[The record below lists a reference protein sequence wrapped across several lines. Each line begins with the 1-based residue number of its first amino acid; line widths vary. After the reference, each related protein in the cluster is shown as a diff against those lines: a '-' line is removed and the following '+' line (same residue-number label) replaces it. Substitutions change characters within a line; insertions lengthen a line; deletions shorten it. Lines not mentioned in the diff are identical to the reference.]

1 MLWLW
6 ACTPPPKPDL
16 VLITVDT
23 LRADRVGAY
32 GDPLAQTPNL
42 DGFAQQAIL
51 FRDAV
56 TTAPTT
62 LPAHASLLTGQWP
75 RDHGARD
82 NTIPLTTMGP
92 GLPAQLAQAGWAT
105 AAFVSASVLA
115 PSTGIAAGFSV
126 YDAPSGE
133 DAERSGEK
141 TVASALAW
149 WNKTPSP
156 RFLWVHLY
164 DPHRPWPATGGD
176 PYRADVTTADR
187 ALGPLLAALPA
198 EVVVVITADHGE
210 SLWEHG
216 ERDHG
221 LLVHRAATRVPLLIR
236 VPGLDTGP
244 MVSPKESGK
253 LPIERPAG
261 IDEDLQLT
269 PVPDAPRAR
278 RVVEGPVS
286 LVQVAG
292 TLAGLAGIPFES
304 KFPGLLDDKPQ
315 MAAYAE
321 TWYPAVA
328 FGWSHRCMVQSGS
341 ERWYGP
347 LHPFG
352 SDISTDPGEGQR
364 LPPSPV
370 LQTIA
375 LDRGCKDRPLPAFDS
390 TEKLRM
396 LGYMEGAGE
405 LPEGDFSSLHRL
417 YAAEA
422 EADPVRAEG
431 LYRALLQEQPRLWR
445 AWDGLAVVLA
455 GQGRYS
461 EALELLKNP
470 EIPVTSGLLTQR
482 GRLALGAGKE
492 AEALAIAL
500 ELQKEQ
506 PRSAEGFQL
515 EVLLR
520 LRQGDPPAMEAAALR
535 GLAIAPQDPRLLY
548 GLGLAR
554 LRQRRDVEALE
565 SLLAAQKA
573 GSEAADLEMYVG
585 SIHERAGR
593 LTEALAAYGRWRDRA
608 PTEPRAWAAPAW
620 MLYQN
625 GNCADAR
632 PLADGALRL
641 DGTDA
646 RMQEVVA
653 RCP

>member
-6 ACTPPPKPDL
+6 ACTPPPKPDM

-32 GDPLAQTPNL
+32 GDPLAQTPNI
-42 DGFAQQAIL
+42 DAFAQQA
-51 FRDAV
+51 V
-56 TTAPTT
+56 TSAPTT

-75 RDHGARD
+75 QAHGARD
-82 NTIPLTTMGP
+82 NTLSLTTKQP
-92 GLPAQLAQAGWAT
+92 GLPALLAGAGWAT

-115 PSTGIAAGFSV
+115 PSTGISAGFSV

-141 TVASALAW
+141 TVAAALAW
-149 WNKTPSP
+149 WTQTPSP

-164 DPHRPWPATGGD
+164 DPHRPWPAVAGD
-176 PYRADVTTADR
+176 PYRAEVTTADR
-187 ALGPLLAALPA
+187 ALGPLLAALPL
-198 EVVVVITADHGE
+198 EVVVVLAADHGE

-221 LLVHRAATRVPLLIR
+221 LLLHRAATRVPLLLR
-236 VPGLDTGP
+236 VPGLDAG
-244 MVSPKESGK
+244 SPAAPKTAGE
-253 LPIERPAG
+253 LNLQRPEG
-261 IDEDLQLT
+261 VDEGLRLG
-269 PVPDAPRAR
+269 PVPDAPRAL

-286 LVQVAG
+286 LLQVPV
-292 TLAGLAGIPFES
+292 TLARLAGMPFS
-304 KFPGLLDDKPQ
+304 GQGPGLLDADPQ
-315 MAAYAE
+315 MAVYAE

-328 FGWSHRCMVQSGS
+328 FGWSHRCMVQQGT

-352 SDISTDPGEGQR
+352 SELSVDPGERQR
-364 LPPSPV
+364 RPPSPV
-370 LQTIA
+370 LEA
-375 LDRGCKDRPLPAFDS
+375 LALERGCKDLPAGSFDS

-405 LPEGDFSSLHRL
+405 LPEGDFSALARL

-431 LYRALLQEQPRLWR
+431 LYRALVQEQPRLWR

-455 GQGRYS
+455 GQGRYR

-470 EIPVTSGLLTQR
+470 EIPVTSGLLAQQ
-482 GRLALGAGKE
+482 GRLALGAGEE
-492 AEALAIAL
+492 AEALTIAQR
-500 ELQKEQ
+500 LQTEQ
-506 PRSAEGFQL
+506 PRSAEGYQL

-520 LRQGDPPAMEAAALR
+520 LRQGDPAAMEAAALR
-535 GLAIAPQDPRLLY
+535 GVAVAPQDPRLLF

-554 LRQRRDVEALE
+554 LRQRRDAEALE

-573 GSEAADLEMYVG
+573 GSDAPDLEMYIG

-593 LTEALAAYGRWRDRA
+593 ITEALAAYGRWRDQN
-608 PTEPRAWAAPAW
+608 PSELRAWAAPAW
-620 MLYQN
+620 MLYQH

-632 PLADGALRL
+632 PLAEGALRIQS
-641 DGTDA
+641 TEA
-646 RMQEVVA
+646 RMLDVLA
-653 RCP
+653 HCP